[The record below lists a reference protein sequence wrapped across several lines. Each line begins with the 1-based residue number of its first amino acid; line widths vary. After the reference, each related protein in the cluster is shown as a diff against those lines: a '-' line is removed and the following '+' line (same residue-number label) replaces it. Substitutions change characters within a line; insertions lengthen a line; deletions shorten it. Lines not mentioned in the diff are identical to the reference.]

1 MDQKQAEAGK
11 QRAPHQLI
19 LAERKRL
26 AVSGIEQ
33 VDCFDENQVVLY
45 TVMGR
50 LEIRG
55 ENLHILDLSTEG
67 GDFTLE
73 GKVSALYY
81 TDEEP
86 GGGLFSF
93 FRRSGK

>member
-1 MDQKQAEAGK
+1 MERDRDI
-11 QRAPHQLI
+11 QRSAKPHQLI
-19 LAERKRL
+19 LDDRKRL
-26 AVSGIEQ
+26 SVSGIEQ

-55 ENLHILDLSTEG
+55 EDLHILDFSTDG

-81 TDEEP
+81 TDQQP

-93 FRRSGK
+93 FHRGGK